1 MHKTLKAIE
10 KDMEEKDG
18 QLMTLQQ
25 ENTQLK
31 ARLMHFQATL
41 QLRNVEHS
49 RQRKSLERCE
59 NQNIAMTNGLKQC
72 EMKIKTVQDEL
83 TALLV
88 R

>member
-1 MHKTLKAIE
+1 MQNTLKTIE

-18 QLMTLQQ
+18 QLATLQQ

-31 ARLMHFQATL
+31 ARLMHLQATL
-41 QLRNVEHS
+41 ELRNVEHR
-49 RQRKSLERCE
+49 RQRRSLEQCE

-72 EMKIKTVQDEL
+72 EMKVKAVQDEL